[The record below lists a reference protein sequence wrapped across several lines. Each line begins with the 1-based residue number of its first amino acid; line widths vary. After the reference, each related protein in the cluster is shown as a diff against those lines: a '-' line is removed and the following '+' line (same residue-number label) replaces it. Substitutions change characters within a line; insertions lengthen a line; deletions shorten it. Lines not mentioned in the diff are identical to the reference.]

1 MPEKFR
7 SLKHPLKSLCK
18 TNDSFILIN
27 NIVLNI
33 DNLRYHILSF
43 TKLYFIYLFDNNQEF
58 PVLNRDFLLCVVRCL
73 TLSSKKRAPFTKN
86 IELFNNVI
94 HFYERSY
101 SNIYKPSETD
111 IDKYTGLRSI
121 IYYMI
126 TDIVTDIEN
135 NIKMR
140 FYNHL
145 RNYMRSFILLNHP
158 SISLCIEKQLLQKLI
173 NKYTNVNIKSVYET
187 THLDNIITHDVNKS
201 IPYDLECNP
210 QKYLK
215 GMFYMARFCEEHH
228 FSYLNVLPLKK
239 SIIPGHMRM
248 DAETLIS
255 IFKLGS
261 KYNGDIKTYKEYIWS
276 LFFKTDKKIFKEC
289 NEYKFTGSIQ
299 TDGISMT
306 VLFSKIVKEKDK
318 KFEELY
324 IDEIKQSKRVLLK
337 NKEIISID
345 PNKDD
350 LIYCTSGEKNNNL
363 KQFRYTQNQRSKET
377 RKRKYK
383 KILEIEKKK
392 NGICEEELKIS
403 ACNSKTTK
411 YELFKDYII
420 VKNQVISTLK
430 EFYEKEIWR
439 KWKLSVYVKT
449 KQSEEKMIKSFKN
462 KFGTPEESFIAFGDW
477 SQKEQMKYKEPSKG
491 KSFRSLFRKHGYEV
505 LLIDEYRT
513 SKMCCN
519 CKSVEGICEKFL
531 LKESPRPWRKKNGM
545 NLCHGLVKCKI
556 CLTMFNRDMNS
567 SINIRMIAS
576 SALANKKKE
585 RERPEYLQRNSSG
598 DVAISSDKALDTH
611 ETVRESEHL

>member
-1 MPEKFR
+1 MPETFR

-18 TNDSFILIN
+18 SDDSYILIN
-27 NIVLNI
+27 KIVLNI

-43 TKLYFIYLFDNNQEF
+43 TKLYFIYLFDNNKEF
-58 PVLNRDFLLCVVRCL
+58 PILNRDFFLCVVRCL

-86 IELFNNVI
+86 IELFNNI
-94 HFYERSY
+94 ITFYENLY
-101 SNIYKPSETD
+101 SDIYKPCESY
-111 IDKYTGLRSI
+111 IDTYTGLRSI

-126 TDIVTDIEN
+126 TDIITDIEN

-145 RNYMRSFILLNHP
+145 RNYMKCFTLLNHP
-158 SISLCIEKQLLQKLI
+158 SISLGIEEQQLKKLV
-173 NKYTNVNIKSVYET
+173 NKYTNESINYVYKNMF
-187 THLDNIITHDVNKS
+187 LNNIITHNIDKS

-215 GMFYMARFCEEHH
+215 GMFYMARFCEQHN
-228 FSYLNVLPLKK
+228 FSYLNVLPLKR

-248 DAETLIS
+248 DTETLIS
-255 IFKLGS
+255 IFKLGN

-289 NEYKFTGSIQ
+289 NKYKFTGSIQ

-306 VLFSKIVKEKDK
+306 ILFSKTVKEKAK
-318 KFEELY
+318 KLEELY
-324 IDEIKQSKRVLLK
+324 IDEIKQSKIRLLK
-337 NKEIISID
+337 DKKVISID

-350 LIYCTSGEKNNNL
+350 LIYCISGEKNNNL

-383 KILEIEKKK
+383 KILEIEKKN

-403 ACNSKTTK
+403 VCNSKTTN
-411 YELFKDYII
+411 YELFKNYII
-420 VKNQVISTLK
+420 VKNSVIIKLK

-449 KQSEEKMIKSFKN
+449 KQSEEKMIKNFKN
-462 KFGTPEESFIAFGDW
+462 KFGTPEDSFIAFGDW

-505 LLIDEYRT
+505 LLVDEYRT
-513 SKMCCN
+513 SKMCCK

-567 SINIRMIAS
+567 SMNIRMIAI

-585 RERPEYLQRNSSG
+585 RERPKYLQRNSSS
-598 DVAISSDKALDTH
+598 DVAISSDNALDTH
-611 ETVRESEHL
+611 ETVKES